1 MRVAIAWVLALS
13 LLLTGCSSVVTG
25 TANRDPTPVPAVLS
39 KDGSG
44 IRIGVADAPIQ
55 LEFYTEPQCR
65 QCADVQ
71 TDFGDRLAY
80 YVAIGRLAIT
90 YRPMVL
96 LDKDNGK
103 HSERVANAMFA
114 AVTPGAA
121 SDTVTTT
128 GPAFQRFVAALW
140 TAWDGGP
147 NEPTVEEMAGF
158 ARGAGI
164 PEEQVARIESV
175 QPAVDTADTT
185 NFNFEFLYM
194 LDPLDTAMP
203 YVYDLVKDRKL
214 DVYDDNW
221 LSKVMES

>member
-1 MRVAIAWVLALS
+1 MRVAIAWMVGLV
-13 LLLTGCSSVVTG
+13 LLLTGCSTVVTG
-25 TANRDPTPVPAVLS
+25 TAQRDPTPIPAVVS

-44 IRIGVADAPIQ
+44 IKIGSDDAPIR

-65 QCADVQ
+65 HCADIQ
-71 TDFGDRLAY
+71 ADFGDRLAY
-80 YVAIGRLAIT
+80 YIATGQLAIT

-96 LDKDNGK
+96 LDKDNAK

-114 AVTPGAA
+114 AVTPGASSA
-121 SDTVTTT
+121 TVTTT
-128 GPAFQRFVAALW
+128 GPAFQRFVEQLW
-140 TAWDGGP
+140 TVWDGGP

-164 PEEQVARIESV
+164 PEEQVARIESI
-175 QPAVDTADTT
+175 QPAIDTADTT
-185 NFNFEFLYM
+185 DLNFEFLYM

-203 YVYDLVKDRKL
+203 YVYDLKKDEKL

>member
-1 MRVAIAWVLALS
+1 MRVAITVLAL
-13 LLLTGCSSVVTG
+13 LLLVTACTNAVSG
-25 TANRDPTPVPAVLS
+25 TAQRDPTPIPAVLS

-44 IRIGVADAPIQ
+44 IRIGSTEAPIQ

-65 QCADVQ
+65 HCADVQ
-71 TDFGDRLAY
+71 ADFGDKLAY
-80 YVAIGRLAIT
+80 YVATGQLAIT

-103 HSERVANAMFA
+103 HSQRVADAMFA
-114 AVTPGAA
+114 AVTG
-121 SDTVTTT
+121 DTVTTS
-128 GPAFQRFVAALW
+128 GPAFQRFVMKLF

-147 NEPTVEEMAGF
+147 NVPTVEEMAQM
-158 ARGAGI
+158 ARGSGI
-164 PEEQVARIESV
+164 PDEQVARIEAAQST
-175 QPAVDTADTT
+175 VDTADATDL
-185 NFNFEFLYM
+185 NFEFLYM

-203 YVYDLVKDRKL
+203 YVYDLSKDRTL